1 MNQSLPDPFIFR
13 QLSFMVILLMLWVII
28 TITLKISFRMGKL
41 IAPSLRVLV
50 SIGFLQV
57 LIGSMTLFI
66 LEKIQEKD
74 TVFVFWGSLGM
85 VFLSGLLII
94 KTNLNL
100 NWKQTIRIWAISTS
114 MQLFFIPVCSVA
126 MWAGYVIIGILI
138 YPPQF

>member
-41 IAPSLRVLV
+41 IAPSLRVLFG
-50 SIGFLQV
+50 IGFLQV
-57 LIGSMTLFI
+57 LIGSTTLFI

-114 MQLFFIPVCSVA
+114 MQLVFIPVCLVA